1 MNDGRMNDMFKQMD
15 ELFAKVDN
23 LTLKIDTIKK
33 EHKKEINKLKK
44 EHEKEIKVFK
54 EQLKERD
61 KKIEKL
67 ENENQKLKTE
77 VTRLKNQNKKDSSNS
92 NRPSGTNGYKK
103 VITNRREK
111 SEKKQG
117 GQEGHKG
124 NSLGKERLEKILK
137 KENIKIN
144 KPVEINKNE
153 KNKNMK
159 PYKTTVIDI
168 NIEVTATEYLY
179 YPDENG
185 NFNVPQKHKK
195 HIVYGDNLKA
205 LAVDLMYESYNSTDA
220 TQNIILSITD
230 NSIELPKS
238 TLINWSKEMKEKLMP
253 EVEKIEEE
261 LLGSYYAHCD
271 ESQIRVNSKAYSE
284 VCASTKTH
292 TRMWSMKSK
301 KHEELGKINFFKSF
315 MGIII
320 KDGTDLYNGFGI
332 GFSQCISHIQR
343 YLKGIYDFVDHKGP
357 RKMAKFLTKYNN
369 YRKELIQKGRKKF
382 GKSEYEKI
390 IKEYDNII
398 KDWKKEWMS
407 DTKNSEY
414 DNERKLLTRMEEDD
428 KEQILYFLKDFKVPS
443 TNNQAETDQR
453 NIKIKQKIGKFRSE
467 TGAEIYAIIRSC
479 INTYKK
485 QGINV
490 YNAFIKAF
498 KDETVIA

>member
-23 LTLKIDTIKK
+23 LTLKIDIMKK
-33 EHKKEINKLKK
+33 E
-44 EHEKEIKVFK
+44 
-54 EQLKERD
+54 
-61 KKIEKL
+61 
-67 ENENQKLKTE
+67 
-77 VTRLKNQNKKDSSNS
+77 
-92 NRPSGTNGYKK
+92 
-103 VITNRREK
+103 
-111 SEKKQG
+111 
-117 GQEGHKG
+117 
-124 NSLGKERLEKILK
+124 
-137 KENIKIN
+137 
-144 KPVEINKNE
+144 
-153 KNKNMK
+153 
-159 PYKTTVIDI
+159 
-168 NIEVTATEYLY
+168 
-179 YPDENG
+179 
-185 NFNVPQKHKK
+185 HKK
-195 HIVYGDNLKA
+195 HIVYGYNLKA

-230 NSIELPKS
+230 NCIELPKS
-238 TLINWSKEMKEKLMP
+238 TLINWSNEMKEKLMP
-253 EVEKIEEE
+253 EVEKIEDE
-261 LLGSYYAHCD
+261 LLNSYYAHCD
-271 ESQIRVNSKAYSE
+271 ESQIRVNSKVYSE

-292 TRMWSMKSK
+292 TRMWTMKSK
-301 KHEELGKINFFKSF
+301 KHEELEKINFFKSF
-315 MGIII
+315 MSIII
-320 KDGTDLYNGFGI
+320 KDRTDLYNGFGI

-382 GKSEYEKI
+382 GNREYEKI

-428 KEQILYFLKDFKVPS
+428 KEQILYFLKDFKVPA

-485 QGINV
+485 QEINV

-498 KDETVIA
+498 KGETVIA

>member
-1 MNDGRMNDMFKQMD
+1 MSKGQINDMFNQME
-15 ELFAKVDN
+15 ELFLQVEKLNKKINTMDN
-23 LTLKIDTIKK
+23 
-33 EHKKEINKLKK
+33 EHKIESK
-44 EHEKEIKVFK
+44 IK
-54 EQLKERD
+54 D

-67 ENENQKLKTE
+67 TQENEKLKLE
-77 VTRLKNQNKKDSSNS
+77 VERLKNQNKKDSSNS
-92 NRPSGTNGYKK
+92 SKPSGTNGYKK

-111 SEKKQG
+111 SDKKQG
-117 GQEGHKG
+117 GQKGHKG
-124 NSLGKERLEKILK
+124 NSLGTERLEKILK

-185 NFNVPQKHKK
+185 KFNVPKKHKR
-195 HIVYGDNLKA
+195 HIVYGDKLKA

-238 TLINWSKEMKEKLMP
+238 TLINWSNEMKEKLMP

-271 ESQIRVNSKAYSE
+271 ESQIRVSGKAYNE
-284 VCASTKTH
+284 VCASTNTH
-292 TRMWSMKSK
+292 TRMWTMKSK
-301 KHEELGKINFFKSF
+301 KHEELEKINFFKSF

-343 YLKGIYDFVDHKGP
+343 YLKGIYDFVEHKGP
-357 RKMAKFLTKYNN
+357 REMANFLTKYND
-369 YRKELIQKGRKKF
+369 YRKELIERGKKELENR
-382 GKSEYEKI
+382 EYEKI

-398 KDWKKEWMS
+398 KDWKKEWMA

-414 DNERKLLTRMEEDD
+414 DNERKLLTRLEEDD

-467 TGAEIYAIIRSC
+467 SGAEVYAIIRSC